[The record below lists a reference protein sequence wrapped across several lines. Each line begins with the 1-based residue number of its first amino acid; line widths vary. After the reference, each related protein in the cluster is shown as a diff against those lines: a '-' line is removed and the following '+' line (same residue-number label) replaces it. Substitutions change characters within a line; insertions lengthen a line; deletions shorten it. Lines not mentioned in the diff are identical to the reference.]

1 MRASLLYSNPIYL
14 TFVEKRI
21 IFSDVVLLGI
31 LFIIL
36 PLLMLIH
43 KVVVFD
49 DDEFRGLLIITMIVL
64 GITELIICIWKI
76 LVEAGVI
83 VRCG

>member
-1 MRASLLYSNPIYL
+1 
-14 TFVEKRI
+14 
-21 IFSDVVLLGI
+21 
-31 LFIIL
+31 
-36 PLLMLIH
+36 MLIH
-43 KVVVFD
+43 KVVVSD
-49 DDEFRGLLIITMIVL
+49 DGEFRGLLIITMIVL